1 MLDRSF
7 IRVAAI
13 AACTGLSTS
22 AALAS
27 VTIDF
32 RTVGNAGNAGDSV
45 NTFFGPLGAVAY
57 EYRIGAF
64 EVTNGQ
70 YAAFL
75 NSVAASDPRGLYNAS
90 MGSDPRGG
98 ITRSGAAGSFTYSVR
113 PNMGN
118 KPVSFVS
125 SLDAIRMANWLTN
138 GQGLNGGSG
147 STESGVYTLSGNTV
161 TAITRNLSNP
171 NQVFLPTTN
180 EWYKAA
186 LHQPASQGGDTDNFW
201 KFATQSNDFPIVG
214 TATATGDIANPTA
227 TTVNWQNGADW
238 NGQNGNVTTVGS
250 CMNTSF
256 YGAFDMNGNVQEW
269 LQDTSSLG
277 GVSTR
282 AITGGTFGA
291 STQFGIFPEDLF
303 LAPPL
308 TEDNSTGFRFASPI
322 PTPGAAA
329 LLAIGGL
336 GALRR
341 RR

>member
-7 IRVAAI
+7 ISVAAI

-22 AALAS
+22 AAFAS

-32 RTVGNAGNAGDSV
+32 RTVGNAGNAGDTS
-45 NTFFGPLGAVAY
+45 NFGQGAVAY

-70 YAAFL
+70 YAEFL
-75 NSVAASDPRGLYNAS
+75 NAVAASDPRGLYNAG

-98 ITRSGAAGSFTYSVR
+98 ISRSGADGSFTYSVR

-118 KPVSFVS
+118 KPVNFVS
-125 SLDAIRMANWLTN
+125 FFDSARMANWLTN
-138 GQGLNGGSG
+138 GQGTGN
-147 STESGVYTLSGNTV
+147 TESGVYTLSGNTV
-161 TAITRNLSNP
+161 SAITRDLSNF

-186 LHQPASQGGDTDNFW
+186 YHQPASQGGDTDNYW
-201 KFATQSNDFPIVG
+201 KHATQSNDVPIIAA
-214 TATATGDIANPTA
+214 ATATGDISNPGPYVANYRS
-227 TTVNWQNGADW
+227 GSDW

-250 CMNTSF
+250 AGNASF
-256 YGAFDMNGNVQEW
+256 YGAFDMTGNVWEW
-269 LQDTSSLG
+269 NEDSFFAGQRLQRG
-277 GVSTR
+277 GSFFSVPS
-282 AITGGTFGA
+282 
-291 STQFGIFPEDLF
+291 FGIRSEDWISSVGV
-303 LAPPL
+303 A
-308 TEDNSTGFRFASPI
+308 ENGDSGFRFASAVPA
-322 PTPGAAA
+322 PGAAA